1 MKNQP
6 AFPGLHP
13 SKDCQFNDP
22 GMTVRQ
28 YAAVHILMGI
38 LAANDHAD
46 PVAAAVAY
54 TDEILEALE
63 Q

>member
-6 AFPGLHP
+6 AFPPNAGWRDDKP
-13 SKDCQFNDP
+13 ECR